1 MKLRRVQKQL
11 TVSASVYSR
20 ILIAKTSTVLYLFSI
35 FLSSPWTNDLVL
47 NSLSLLNVKGAEL
60 LEENQQLKQQ
70 VSVLTISK
78 TFLIPAFI

>member
-1 MKLRRVQKQL
+1 MKLRRAQKQL
-11 TVSASVYSR
+11 TLSASVFNDFNRKKS
-20 ILIAKTSTVLYLFSI
+20 IVLYFFSI
-35 FLSSPWTNDLVL
+35 FFSFSPWTNDLVL